1 MLSKNKTIKLLKN
14 HNAWR
19 RGADIEMME
28 PKKIGEVIDSAIKYL
43 QDSNNKK
50 DREMSNLIKHAKK
63 RIRA

>member
-50 DREMSNLIKHAKK
+50 DGK
-63 RIRA
+63 